1 MAKAY
6 LHGFWKMHVVC
17 LILEYFP
24 LEPGSLKILPP
35 LPQKTKLKCGRN
47 IFAPA

>member
-47 IFAPA
+47 IFAPT